1 MEGRNRLEG
10 SAPHELGHP
19 LGLVIGDRV
28 DDRLLEHTPPV
39 THKCSR
45 GTVLLLTRRSET
57 LPRRLL
63 IVGAGIGG
71 LTLLCAMQ
79 SREVSSEGWFI
90 DVAERARDFAPVGA
104 GIVLYPNG
112 LRVLARLGLEK
123 EVSASGSLIRN
134 LEISRAG
141 ESRNIPLG
149 SVWAGVPHP
158 TVAIGRV
165 DLHEILVR
173 KASSFPR
180 DSFRLRMAQAV
191 LSVRSGERSS
201 VVSFGDGST
210 AEYDLVVGAD
220 GVHSSIRS
228 ATDPASAAVSTG
240 NFYVRFV
247 AANVVEL
254 PEGTWRTRELAGASH
269 GCIPL
274 SHGRLHCFIQL
285 CTTDGEPLA
294 LDETA
299 IADKLTHL
307 GADLG
312 KLFGARIGPVHTGY
326 GYVVRPVTWGR
337 GATVLVGDA
346 AHAVSPTLSE
356 GGSLA
361 MEDAL
366 VLALALRDGPTIDDA
381 LARFRAARHE
391 RAVWAQRMSLSQGRL
406 ERPPAWTV
414 DAVAATAHMR
424 QMYAPLAIDPAAL
437 LAGPE

>member
-1 MEGRNRLEG
+1 MNAAVRL
-10 SAPHELGHP
+10 
-19 LGLVIGDRV
+19 
-28 DDRLLEHTPPV
+28 
-39 THKCSR
+39 
-45 GTVLLLTRRSET
+45 LLLTRMTET
-57 LPRRLL
+57 RPRRLL

-71 LTLLCAMQ
+71 LTLLCAMHCG
-79 SREVSSEGWFI
+79 EASSEGWLI
-90 DVAERARDFAPVGA
+90 DVAEQARDFAPVGA
-104 GIVLYPNG
+104 GIVLHPNG
-112 LRVLARLGLEK
+112 LRVLARLGLEE
-123 EVSASGSLIRN
+123 EVSASGSIIRN

-141 ESRNIPLG
+141 ESRSIQLG

-165 DLHEILVR
+165 ELHEILVR
-173 KASSFPR
+173 RASSFPR
-180 DSFRLRMAQAV
+180 HGFRLRMAQAV
-191 LSVRSGERSS
+191 LSVRSGERSA

-228 ATDPASAAVSTG
+228 AIDSGSTAVSTG

-247 AANVVEL
+247 AANVVDL
-254 PEGTWRTRELAGASH
+254 PEGTWRTTELAGASH

-285 CTTDGEPLA
+285 RTTDYESLA
-294 LDETA
+294 FDETA
-299 IADKLTHL
+299 VAEKLAHL
-307 GADLG
+307 GGDLT
-312 KLFGARIGPVHTGY
+312 KLFGARSGAVHTGY
-326 GYVVRPVTWGR
+326 GYVVRPVAWGR
-337 GATVLVGDA
+337 GTTVLVGDA

-366 VLALALRDGPTIDDA
+366 VLALALREGPMIDDA

-406 ERPPAWTV
+406 ERPPAWNV
-414 DAVAATAHMR
+414 DAAAATAHMR
-424 QMYAPLAIDPAAL
+424 HMYAPLAIDPAAL
-437 LAGPE
+437 LVGPDKG